1 LKPGVLHIIDSFEQG
16 GTERQALQLVRLLQS
31 TDRYRIHLACL
42 QHRGLLRTEA
52 DQLSL
57 GEILEYPLNSFYDLN
72 FIAQLLRLVRFLK
85 NHDIKLVHTHDFY
98 TNIFGMT
105 AATIA
110 NVPARIAS
118 KRETEGFRS
127 PMQKRVERGA
137 YKLARAVLVNAGAIR
152 EQLAKEGVNATKIS
166 VLYNGLDLDRVKP
179 TAHFQ
184 REQILGSF
192 GVPAWSEPH
201 VVTIV
206 ANLQHT
212 VKDHPT
218 FLRAAAR
225 VLASI
230 PQVVFLIAG
239 EGNLLRSLRKL
250 GSELGINESI
260 FFLGRCER
268 VADLLAIS
276 DVCVLSSRAE
286 GFSNS
291 ILEYMGAGRAVVA
304 TDVGGTREA
313 VTDGETG
320 YIVSA
325 GDDRSMAERIIS
337 LLRDPQRAREMGER
351 GRAIVKE
358 RFSCQ
363 AQLAKTLAL
372 YDRLLTQNI
381 HSTVPGIESIQS
393 KRV

>member
-1 LKPGVLHIIDSFEQG
+1 LKPGVLHIIDSFDQG

-31 TDRYRIHLACL
+31 ADRYRIHLACL
-42 QHRGLLRTEA
+42 QRRGLLLTEA
-52 DQLSL
+52 DQLGL
-57 GEILEYPLNSFYDLN
+57 GEIMEYPLNSFYDLN

-85 NHDIKLVHTHDFY
+85 NHEIKLVHTHDFY

-105 AATIA
+105 AATMA

-137 YKLARAVLVNAGAIR
+137 YRLSRALVVNAGAIR
-152 EQLAKEGVNATKIS
+152 ERLAEEGVDARKIS
-166 VLYNGLDLDRVKP
+166 VVYNGLDLARVKP

-184 REQILGSF
+184 REQVLESF
-192 GVPAWSEPH
+192 GVSALSGRQ

-206 ANLQHT
+206 ANLEHT

-225 VLASI
+225 VLAFI

-239 EGNLLRSLRKL
+239 EGELLDSLRKL
-250 GSELGINESI
+250 GSELGIKESI
-260 FFLGRCER
+260 LFLGRCER

-304 TDVGGTREA
+304 TDVGGAREA
-313 VTDGETG
+313 VREGETG

-325 GDDRSMAERIIS
+325 GDDRSMSERIIS

-363 AQLAKTLAL
+363 AQLAETLAL
-372 YDRLLTQNI
+372 YDRLLTQNLR
-381 HSTVPGIESIQS
+381 STVPGIESIQS
-393 KRV
+393 KSI

>member
-1 LKPGVLHIIDSFEQG
+1 VD
-16 GTERQALQLVRLLQS
+16 
-31 TDRYRIHLACL
+31 
-42 QHRGLLRTEA
+42 
-52 DQLSL
+52 
-57 GEILEYPLNSFYDLN
+57 
-72 FIAQLLRLVRFLK
+72 
-85 NHDIKLVHTHDFY
+85 
-98 TNIFGMT
+98 
-105 AATIA
+105 
-110 NVPARIAS
+110 AR
-118 KRETEGFRS
+118 
-127 PMQKRVERGA
+127 
-137 YKLARAVLVNAGAIR
+137 
-152 EQLAKEGVNATKIS
+152 KIS
-166 VLYNGLDLDRVKP
+166 VVYNGLDLARVKP

-184 REQILGSF
+184 REQVLESF
-192 GVPAWSEPH
+192 GVSALSGRQ

-206 ANLQHT
+206 ANLEHT

-225 VLASI
+225 VLVSI

-239 EGNLLRSLRKL
+239 EGELLDSLRKL
-250 GSELGINESI
+250 GSELGIKESI
-260 FFLGRCER
+260 LFLGRCER

-304 TDVGGTREA
+304 TDVGGAREA
-313 VTDGETG
+313 VREGETG

-325 GDDRSMAERIIS
+325 GDDRSMSERIIS

-363 AQLAKTLAL
+363 AQLAETLAL
-372 YDRLLTQNI
+372 YDRLLTQNLR
-381 HSTVPGIESIQS
+381 STVPGIESIQS
-393 KRV
+393 KSI